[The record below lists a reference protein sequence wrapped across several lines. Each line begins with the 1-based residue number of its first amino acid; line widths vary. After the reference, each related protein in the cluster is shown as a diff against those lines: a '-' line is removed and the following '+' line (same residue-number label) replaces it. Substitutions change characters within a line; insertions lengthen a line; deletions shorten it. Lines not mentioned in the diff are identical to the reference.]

1 MYQLNLSEE
10 QARVISSALDLYS
23 RIGIGQF
30 EEILNVLKMYDK
42 KVFSKDTSTA
52 DKLLQEVK
60 REVYDLTPN
69 SSFGIYNENVPN
81 RFRVAWD
88 IKKVIQHQF
97 WQEGTKEFMNV
108 DSYPPDSSSQLPLP
122 TITKVE

>member
-1 MYQLNLSEE
+1 MYQLTVSEE

-30 EEILNVLKMYDK
+30 EEILSVLKRYDQ
-42 KVFSKDTSTA
+42 KVFQKDTRAA
-52 DKLLQEVK
+52 DILLQEVK
-60 REVYDLTPN
+60 RVVYDLTPN
-69 SSFGIYNENVPN
+69 SSFGIHNKDVSNG
-81 RFRVAWD
+81 FRIAWD

-97 WQEGTKEFMNV
+97 WQEGRKEFMNV

-122 TITKVE
+122 TITRVE